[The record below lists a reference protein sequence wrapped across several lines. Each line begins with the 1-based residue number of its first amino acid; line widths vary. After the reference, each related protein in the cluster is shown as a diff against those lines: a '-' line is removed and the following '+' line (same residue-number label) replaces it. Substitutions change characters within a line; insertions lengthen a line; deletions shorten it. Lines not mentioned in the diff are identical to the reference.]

1 MDKLLGHDL
10 KIAFSSATGRLE
22 EFRDAINSLNVF
34 PVPDGDTG
42 TNMLLT
48 MRSAV
53 QATKDACLEDQDYS
67 ASEVISALANGA
79 FFGARGNSGVILSQ
93 ILKGC
98 SDGLRGKEVLT
109 ANELKS
115 AFNQAS
121 AEAYSSVGNPAEGTM
136 LSVIRAAAEGIQGL
150 QADLETLW
158 RTAYQAAQDALERT
172 PQQLPVLKEAGVV
185 DAGGLGV
192 VVLIGGLLQS
202 ITRSE
207 TDGSNCLIG
216 LSRFYGNANR
226 GGINTEYLNTTVE
239 EEWGFCTQ
247 FIINQADG
255 RNLDLNSVRTHFQK
269 TALSTVVV
277 GTEKNIRVHIHVN
290 DTTSAIKYAES
301 LGSLSDVKIEDMDSQ
316 NNAFASD
323 NHGRLGDGAAL
334 ALLPVT
340 QGEGLARL
348 FLDSGCDSVIEG
360 GQTMNPSIQQIMD
373 AALATAADDVIL
385 LPNNGNIILAAEQ
398 IAASDSSIHVVPT
411 RSIPQGV
418 AALLSFNPEAPWQEN
433 IQSMTNS
440 LSNVTSI
447 EVAAAVR
454 STKIGKVEVQKGQ
467 YIGILEG
474 ELVIADNNP
483 EQVLLLT
490 LGLTNI
496 NTDSI
501 VSIYYGNHKT
511 PVDAQSVASKLEK
524 EFPDIQIDV
533 IDGGQPHFQYLASI
547 E

>member
-1 MDKLLGHDL
+1 M
-10 KIAFSSATGRLE
+10 
-22 EFRDAINSLNVF
+22 
-34 PVPDGDTG
+34 
-42 TNMLLT
+42 
-48 MRSAV
+48 
-53 QATKDACLEDQDYS
+53 
-67 ASEVISALANGA
+67 
-79 FFGARGNSGVILSQ
+79 
-93 ILKGC
+93 
-98 SDGLRGKEVLT
+98 
-109 ANELKS
+109 
-115 AFNQAS
+115 
-121 AEAYSSVGNPAEGTM
+121 
-136 LSVIRAAAEGIQGL
+136 
-150 QADLETLW
+150 
-158 RTAYQAAQDALERT
+158 
-172 PQQLPVLKEAGVV
+172 
-185 DAGGLGV
+185 
-192 VVLIGGLLQS
+192 
-202 ITRSE
+202 
-207 TDGSNCLIG
+207 
-216 LSRFYGNANR
+216 
-226 GGINTEYLNTTVE
+226 E

-255 RNLDLNSVRTHFQK
+255 RNLDLNIVRTHFQK
-269 TALSTVVV
+269 TALSTVVEA
-277 GTEKNIRVHIHVN
+277 TEKNIRVHIHVN

-301 LGSLSDVKIEDMDSQ
+301 LGSLSDVKIEDMDCQ

-323 NHGRLGDGAAL
+323 NHGRPGDGAAL
-334 ALLPVT
+334 ALLPVP

-360 GQTMNPSIQQIMD
+360 GQTMNPSVQQIMD
-373 AALATAADDVIL
+373 AARAPHAADVIL
-385 LPNNGNIILAAEQ
+385 LAAEQ

-483 EQVLLLT
+483 EQALLLT

-511 PVDAQSVASKLEK
+511 PVDAQSGASKLEK